1 MPIAREAFPFIL
13 IALLVTVVPGFFLP
27 WLAVPGALF
36 LLFTLWFFRDPE
48 RTPPDDVHA
57 FVSPADGKVIEAG
70 PDRISIFLNV
80 FNVHVCRTPVAGT
93 VTKVTHH
100 PGQFLAAWDPKA
112 AECNERVVVDVDA
125 PRGAMRFAMVAG
137 LVARRIVPKV
147 SEGQTLQA
155 GQRVG
160 LIRFGSRADI
170 HPPAGTRIS
179 VEVGQKVVAGETVL
193 GVLPE
198 GGAE

>member
-1 MPIAREAFPFIL
+1 MPIAREALPFIL
-13 IALLVTVVPGFFLP
+13 IALLVTVVPGWFLP
-27 WLAVPGALF
+27 WLAIPGALF
-36 LLFTLWFFRDPE
+36 LVFTLWFFRDPE

-70 PDRISIFLNV
+70 PERISIFLNV
-80 FNVHVCRTPVAGT
+80 FNVHVCRTPVGGT
-93 VTKVTHH
+93 VTSVTHH
-100 PGQFLAAWDPKA
+100 PGKFLAAWDPKA

-125 PRGAMRFAMVAG
+125 PRGSMRFAMVAG

-155 GQRVG
+155 GERVG

-170 HPPAGTRIS
+170 HPPKGTKIS
-179 VEVGQKVVAGETVL
+179 VAVGQKVVAGETVL

-198 GGAE
+198 GGAA